1 MLYYKRAQGLP
12 LRNKGHQVLATQGK
26 LSLCIA
32 LLLLKK
38 LHDALEYA
46 VTKLWI
52 SQKPE
57 YIFDWLY
64 IKGNSP
70 QHGAR
75 QV

>member
-1 MLYYKRAQGLP
+1 MAVYHFAP
-12 LRNKGHQVLATQGK
+12 LE
-26 LSLCIA
+26 
-32 LLLLKK
+32 K

-46 VTKLWI
+46 LTKLWL

>member
-1 MLYYKRAQGLP
+1 M
-12 LRNKGHQVLATQGK
+12 V
-26 LSLCIA
+26 
-32 LLLLKK
+32 LLLLVK

-46 VTKLWI
+46 FTKLWS

-57 YIFDWLY
+57 YMFDWLY